1 MFAIYPN
8 PANQQ
13 VTLLFPDNQQKTTL
27 QLRDLT
33 GKLLSETTVQRNENV
48 LNTAEDP
55 NGIYLLNVITE
66 AGTTT
71 EKLVV
76 QH

>member
-13 VTLLFPDNQQKTTL
+13 VTLLFPENQQKTTL

-48 LNTAEDP
+48 LNTAEYP

-66 AGTTT
+66 TGTTT